1 MRRIGRGLNFDA
13 PPDDTVGL
21 AYDAVCGPLVA
32 TLLRRGVSSGQS
44 SDEMSKAFTRES
56 DDLPEAPVVS
66 RQRSPLPPGAK
77 NYLTPDGARRLRE
90 ELDRLVQ
97 VERPR
102 HATSPDNPEARRQL
116 HVLDQRI
123 YYLQRSLQSAVV
135 VAPPSV
141 PEAGVRF
148 GANVT
153 VRDRS
158 GGELR
163 YRIVGVDETD
173 IDRGWVSWLSPVA
186 KALLNARPGE
196 RVRFELP
203 SGQEELEILSFSYE

>member
-1 MRRIGRGLNFDA
+1 
-13 PPDDTVGL
+13 
-21 AYDAVCGPLVA
+21 
-32 TLLRRGVSSGQS
+32 
-44 SDEMSKAFTRES
+44 MSKAFTRES
-56 DDLPEAPVVS
+56 DDLPEVPVVA
-66 RQRSPLPPGAK
+66 RHRSPLPPGAK

-102 HATSPDNPEARRQL
+102 LAASPDNPEAKRQL
-116 HVLDQRI
+116 QELDQRI
-123 YYLQRSLQSAVV
+123 YYLQQSLQSAVV
-135 VAPPSV
+135 VAPQIA

-148 GANVT
+148 GASVT

-158 GGELR
+158 GAESR

-173 IDRGWVSWLSPVA
+173 IDRGWVSWLSPIA
-186 KALLNARPGE
+186 KALVNARLGE

-203 SGQEELEILSFSYE
+203 SGPEELEILSISYE